1 MASQLVHAPRRQC
14 RFGHFSGGVDRTY
27 GETTH
32 GLETSESG
40 AVVGKSPREFS
51 RRKSSTQADRK
62 PSEAKKLG
70 DDAASAESALF
81 SLRRIRPLEGKE
93 QTSAKSLRG
102 GLSAT
107 SAMRFPPVLT

>member
-51 RRKSSTQADRK
+51 RRNPSTQADRK
-62 PSEAKKLG
+62 PSEAK
-70 DDAASAESALF
+70 
-81 SLRRIRPLEGKE
+81 
-93 QTSAKSLRG
+93 
-102 GLSAT
+102 
-107 SAMRFPPVLT
+107 